1 MQHLLG
7 HAAEQVLGDTGP
19 AISTDND
26 EIRRD
31 LLRSRENDARDM
43 GFIELQQPVRLPSPS
58 SPIPRRHDRSAP
70 PPAMFVVSRP
80 AFSATSPASRG
91 PAPRGPGFERPGLLS
106 RPAPDGTPFE
116 QDGRHRGPGC
126 PMLNAGSPMEHATV
140 AHRAR
145 SIARRN
151 WPEGIGSRRRRR
163 ADCRRSG
170 SSRPDQL
177 TRCRS
182 RGRCGAHT
190 LEDRGAR
197 SGEERTPTRVWP
209 ILGRL
214 QFRGG
219 ED

>member
-1 MQHLLG
+1 
-7 HAAEQVLGDTGP
+7 
-19 AISTDND
+19 
-26 EIRRD
+26 
-31 LLRSRENDARDM
+31 LRSRENDARDM

-58 SPIPRRHDRSAP
+58 SPIPRRHDRSEP
-70 PPAMFVVSRP
+70 PLQRCSSFRGPLFQRRVQPRGAQPRGG
-80 AFSATSPASRG
+80 PASRG
-91 PAPRGPGFERPGLLS
+91 QVSSVALPRTAPHSSKMAGVEDLDVRCSMLVLPWSMQRS
-106 RPAPDGTPFE
+106 RIVRVR
-116 QDGRHRGPGC
+116 Q
-126 PMLNAGSPMEHATV
+126 
-140 AHRAR
+140 
-145 SIARRN
+145 
-151 WPEGIGSRRRRR
+151 PEEIGSRRRRR

-170 SSRPDQL
+170 SSRLDQL

>member
-7 HAAEQVLGDTGP
+7 HAAEQELGDPGP

-58 SPIPRRHDRSAP
+58 SPIPRRHDRSEP
-70 PPAMFVVSRP
+70 PSSDVRRFAARF
-80 AFSATSPASRG
+80 FSDVPSLEGA
-91 PAPRGPGFERPGLLS
+91 GLLS

-126 PMLNAGSPMEHATV
+126 PMLNTGSPMEHATV